1 MKHIWQSTFWPEFDY
16 DRKAAEPHL
25 AAAVEAM
32 GEVSGLQAGLDRS
45 DLEELHLT
53 QIIQEALASFGI
65 EGVALDPS
73 EVEASVI
80 ASLKHKDRTALGR
93 RSDAIVE
100 LMVAARQAEGP
111 LTKGILWEWHRL
123 LFFGIEVEDLGR
135 WRQFEIDIVR
145 SAAAGSN
152 DILYKAPPPDRV
164 DAEMVAFID
173 WLNDKPELPAPI
185 VAAIAHLWFE
195 SIHPFSDGN
204 GRVGR
209 VLVEYVFASRSRAL
223 PFSLS
228 RQIEKDKKAYYAALQ
243 DGRKMGRGAIDVTAF
258 VVWFLTTLKCAADAG
273 RDEAHFLVRRNQF
286 FLRFDDVLSE
296 RQKAVLQAI
305 FVQSKS
311 RLGQGLS
318 AKSYSKIAKVSG
330 PTATRDLGAMERIG
344 ALKRSEAGGRSTVY
358 WINF

>member
-1 MKHIWQSTFWPEFDY
+1 MSPE
-16 DRKAAEPHL
+16 
-25 AAAVEAM
+25 
-32 GEVSGLQAGLDRS
+32 
-45 DLEELHLT
+45 
-53 QIIQEALASFGI
+53 I
-65 EGVALDPS
+65 
-73 EVEASVI
+73 EASVI

-111 LTKGILWEWHRL
+111 LTKGTLWEWHRL

-135 WRQFEIDIVR
+135 WRQFEIEIVR

-152 DILYKAPPPDRV
+152 DILYKAPPPDEV

-173 WLNDKPELPAPI
+173 WLNDKPELPVPI

-209 VLVEYVFASRSRAL
+209 ALIEYVFASRSRAL

-243 DGRKMGRGAIDVTAF
+243 EGRKVGRRAIDATAF
-258 VVWFLTTLKCAADAG
+258 IVWFLDTLKSAADAG
-273 RDEAHFLVRRNQF
+273 RDEAQFLVRRNQF
-286 FLRFDDVLSE
+286 FLQFSDVISE
-296 RQKAVLQAI
+296 RQMSVLRTLFAQGEG
-305 FVQSKS
+305 
-311 RLGQGLS
+311 RLKQGLS

-330 PTATRDLGAMERIG
+330 PTATRDLGAMERTG
-344 ALKRSEAGGRSTVY
+344 ALRRSESGGRSYGLLDQLLRFRQPWHVAMTRSGRVGERAGTYFVCLATTVCTWSAQAAIAERFSDEY
-358 WINF
+358 VARLYTPATPAL